1 MQIQTLHI
9 PSRWGSMGN
18 PMVTHSRA
26 AKGTGLCHSVKVPHY
41 STILGHEAEK

>member
-1 MQIQTLHI
+1 MHKDRLCTSPADQ
-9 PSRWGSMGN
+9 GD

-41 STILGHEAEK
+41 STIWSHEAER